1 VVTAFVPAAGKRCP
15 QAGNAVLLRELS
27 QVRYQDGKRINNKE
41 GVSMPFFEPLE
52 KLDPKHVDLERARKS
67 LREELEAIDFYQER
81 IDATQ
86 DASLK
91 KLLEHNMNE
100 EKEHA
105 AMLIE
110 WIRKNDPAQDRVFK
124 EHD

>member
-1 VVTAFVPAAGKRCP
+1 MRHQNGARIKGD
-15 QAGNAVLLRELS
+15 
-27 QVRYQDGKRINNKE
+27 YQLEKKHQGE
-41 GVSMPFFEPLE
+41 YHMPFFEPLE
-52 KLDPKHVDLERARKS
+52 KLDPKHVNLERARKS

-81 IDATQ
+81 IDATE

-91 KLLEHNMNE
+91 QLLAHNMNE

-105 AMLIE
+105 AMLID
-110 WIRKNDPAQDRVFK
+110 WLRKNDTMQDRVFK

>member
-1 VVTAFVPAAGKRCP
+1 
-15 QAGNAVLLRELS
+15 
-27 QVRYQDGKRINNKE
+27 
-41 GVSMPFFEPLE
+41 MPFFEQLE

-81 IDATQ
+81 IDAT
-86 DASLK
+86 DDESLK
-91 KLLEHNMNE
+91 KILAHNMNE

-105 AMLIE
+105 AMLME
-110 WIRKNDPAQDRVFK
+110 WIRKNDPVQNKVFE

>member
-1 VVTAFVPAAGKRCP
+1 MP
-15 QAGNAVLLRELS
+15 QVWNKDGQRIGNYLFRKEL
-27 QVRYQDGKRINNKE
+27 N
-41 GVSMPFFEPLE
+41 MPFFEPLE

-81 IDATQ
+81 IDAT
-86 DASLK
+86 DDVSLK
-91 KLLEHNMNE
+91 QLLEHNMNE

-110 WIRKNDPAQDRVFK
+110 WIKKNDPVQDKVFK

>member
-1 VVTAFVPAAGKRCP
+1 
-15 QAGNAVLLRELS
+15 
-27 QVRYQDGKRINNKE
+27 
-41 GVSMPFFEPLE
+41 MPFFEPLE
-52 KLDPKHVDLERARKS
+52 KLDPKNVDLERARKS

-91 KLLEHNMNE
+91 HLLEHNMNE

-110 WIRKNDPAQDRVFK
+110 WLRKNDTVQDRMFK

>member
-1 VVTAFVPAAGKRCP
+1 LSQLWGKGAP

-52 KLDPKHVDLERARKS
+52 KLDPKNVDLERARKS